1 MLPEKAARSAGA
13 GSVWLR
19 PWRVLLL
26 GLGVVL
32 VSSLLIEYDGPV
44 VTPVRLLLMV
54 AGLIAGG
61 WALRQRLSSAGED
74 LDERVESAGMIA
86 VYALY
91 GLIGFIGMAEDW
103 FSGRIFFGFFLVA
116 TIIGSLLTLL
126 PRLWR
131 RLAATLLILLHF
143 GGIVTAATCTP
154 ATNGR
159 VPWLA
164 QFVYTEFYRPYITG
178 LYFTNPYHF
187 YAPDPGVSTLVW
199 VRVEYEDHQYRWL
212 KFPNR
217 PNSPTPLHYQREMGV
232 CESTSQRSW
241 DVDPQRFGR
250 LLEQRNH
257 IARFGKAGGAG
268 PIPMRD
274 DMLPYNQYSRPNDY
288 SEAILSSMAR
298 HVARFYPHPTKP
310 EVKVKALKI
319 YRVTYELAQP
329 GDFLKGEDP
338 LDDKRKLPFYMGE
351 FDTEG
356 RRKRYSADADAK
368 ELPPEKADDG
378 EDDPLLYWAIPMEFL
393 KLQAGDIEAD
403 KILGAEK

>member
-1 MLPEKAARSAGA
+1 MLPEKAARNAGA

-26 GLGVVL
+26 ALGVV
-32 VSSLLIEYDGPV
+32 VVGSLLVEYDGPV

-61 WALRQRLSSAGED
+61 WAVWQHLSTAGDD
-74 LDERVESAGMIA
+74 LDERVESAGLIA
-86 VYALY
+86 VYSLC
-91 GLIGFIGMAEDW
+91 GLFGFIGMADDW

-143 GGIVTAATCTP
+143 GAIVTAATSTP

-159 VPWLA
+159 VPWLP
-164 QFVYTEFYRPYITG
+164 QQLYTEFYRPYITG

-212 KFPNR
+212 RFPNR
-217 PNSPTPLHYQREMGV
+217 PGSPTPLHYQREMGV

-241 DVDPQRFGR
+241 DVDPVRFGR
-250 LLEQRNH
+250 LLEQRRH
-257 IARFGKAGGAG
+257 IANFGKPGLSR
-268 PIPMRD
+268 IPMRE

-319 YRVTYELAQP
+319 YRLTYELVQP
-329 GDFLKGEDP
+329 GALLQGQDP
-338 LDDKRKLPFYMGE
+338 LDDNLKLPFYMGE

-356 RRKRYSADADAK
+356 RRKRYDLTTWV
-368 ELPPEKADDG
+368 ELPPDKASDG
-378 EDDPLLYWAIPMEFL
+378 EDDPLLYWAIPMEYL
-393 KLQAGDIEAD
+393 HLQAGDIEAD
-403 KILGAEK
+403 KTLEGEK